1 MREIS
6 LQPPVILMAAAAIG
20 YLIAVLLYRYWVI
33 IISSVVIVVA
43 SLIIFSSGG
52 QNLINQVNAQTSVTS
67 KAKCL
72 GRGIIEGAVF
82 KTQNICLNKT
92 SNEINYQKLTE
103 AINGVQT
110 N

>member
-1 MREIS
+1 
-6 LQPPVILMAAAAIG
+6 MAAAAIG

-52 QNLINQVNAQTSVTS
+52 QNLINQVSVQNSATG
-67 KAKCL
+67 KVECL
-72 GRGIIEGAVF
+72 GKGIIKGALF
-82 KTQNICLNKT
+82 KTENICLDKT
-92 SNEINYQKLTE
+92 SNEINYQKLTK
-103 AINGVQT
+103 AIDRVKT